1 MGKIHIM
8 DEWLSN
14 KIAAGE
20 VVERPASVVKELV
33 ENAIDAGSTSIE
45 VFLEEAGLSSIQ
57 VIDNGSGMDEED
69 AKKSFARHATSK
81 IEKEQDLFRIRTLGF
96 RGEALASI
104 SSVSKLTL
112 KTSDGESGLELYL
125 EGSHI
130 KEEKP
135 APLRRGT
142 DIKVAQLF
150 YNTPARLK
158 YLKTVQ
164 TELSHT
170 IDFMNRIAL
179 GYPSIAIKLVHNGQT
194 LLQTNGRGNVQQVLG
209 AIYGPANAQKMLAF
223 SGENHDYKVH
233 GYATMP
239 EITRA
244 SKNYISLFVN
254 GRWVKHFLV
263 QKAIVDAYH
272 TYLPIERFPIVVLY
286 IEADPQLTDVN
297 VHPAKHQVRLS
308 KEPELLS
315 LIEKTINEAIRQAAR
330 VPLVEKKVKG
340 ERVLTEQMNIWRQ
353 DSPTFNEDKLKQISA
368 KLQAEQAAKPLEQR
382 VGTFEQYTKP
392 FEPSLEL
399 TKPFTHTAEDAKQQ
413 TNAFAHSADS
423 AGQPTNPYEEV
434 SGKLYE
440 QQHESTVSMQ
450 EGAANAVLERSVI
463 HHDENLTEQSSTAM
477 ENSFL
482 AEEPG
487 TAQLKE
493 KLPMLEVVGQIHGT
507 YIVAQMEDGFYL
519 IDQHAAQERIK
530 YEYFR
535 EKVGDVNPN
544 ERQAL
549 LIPLTFHYSAD
560 EAIKLKEHR
569 QALEEVGVYLEDF
582 GQSSFVVR
590 EYPTW
595 FPKGEE
601 QEIIEELIE
610 QVLKSSRANIK
621 KLREDAAI
629 MMSCKKSIKAN
640 HFLTK
645 VQMEQLLE
653 DLRNAD
659 NPFTC
664 PHGRPV
670 LVHFSTYEVE
680 KMFKRVM

>member
-1 MGKIHIM
+1 MGKIQIM

-33 ENAIDAGSTSIE
+33 ENAIDAGSTSVE
-45 VFLEEAGLSSIQ
+45 VFLEEAGLGYIQ

-69 AKKSFARHATSK
+69 ARKSFSRHATSK

-104 SSVSKLTL
+104 ASVSKLTL
-112 KTSDGESGLELYL
+112 RTSDGESGLELYL
-125 EGSHI
+125 EGGHVR
-130 KEEKP
+130 EEKP
-135 APLRRGT
+135 APLRKGT

-170 IDFMNRIAL
+170 IDFLNRIAL
-179 GYPSIAIKLVHNGQT
+179 GYPNIAIKLVHNGQT
-194 LLQTNGRGNVQQVLG
+194 LLHTNGRGNVQQVL
-209 AIYGPANAQKMLAF
+209 AAVYGNHNAQKMIPF
-223 SGENHDYKVH
+223 QGQNNDYKVS
-233 GYATMP
+233 GYATKP

-263 QKAIVDAYH
+263 QKAITDAYH

-286 IEADPQLTDVN
+286 IEVDPQLTDVN

-308 KEPELLS
+308 KEPELLT
-315 LIEKTINEAIRQAAR
+315 LIEKSINEAIRATARVPLAEKKEKAAR
-330 VPLVEKKVKG
+330 VPS
-340 ERVLTEQMNIWRQ
+340 EQLNIWKQ
-353 DSPTFNEDKLKQISA
+353 SQPTFNEQKLN
-368 KLQAEQAAKPLEQR
+368 
-382 VGTFEQYTKP
+382 
-392 FEPSLEL
+392 EL
-399 TKPFTHTAEDAKQQ
+399 TKK
-413 TNAFAHSADS
+413 
-423 AGQPTNPYEEV
+423 
-434 SGKLYE
+434 
-440 QQHESTVSMQ
+440 
-450 EGAANAVLERSVI
+450 
-463 HHDENLTEQSSTAM
+463 LTEQSASPSPDQHSYTVEMPTFTTSKVESVETTPSVNSLPIANQQVELYEVVESSQ
-477 ENSFL
+477 ENEAHSLQNPHQQINQESLENTQQNLSDEELL
-482 AEEPG
+482 APPNYHEDLPEVVEN
-487 TAQLKE
+487 KE
-493 KLPMLEVVGQIHGT
+493 KFPQLEVVGQIHGT

-530 YEYFR
+530 YEFYR

-544 ERQAL
+544 ERQTL
-549 LIPLTFHYSAD
+549 LLPLTFHYAAD
-560 EAIKLKEHR
+560 EALKLMENK
-569 QALEEVGVYLEDF
+569 QALEEVGVYLEEF

-595 FPKGEE
+595 FPKGQE
-601 QEIIEELIE
+601 QEIIEDLIE
-610 QVLKSSRANIK
+610 QVLKSRKADIK

-640 HFLTK
+640 HYLTK
-645 VQMEQLLE
+645 EQMERLLN
-653 DLRNAD
+653 DLREAD

-670 LVHFSTYEVE
+670 LIHFSSYEVE